1 VASSCEYCNQQS
13 GHGIWGCYNSAAE
26 DSICLGFDI
35 MLIGKKNLT
44 LCHITEKFNLPHSG
58 NFLTVRS
65 ATRFR
70 RTLLCGAMN
79 ASSNECVL
87 CKVQT
92 IDQVAVS
99 NPLT

>member
-1 VASSCEYCNQQS
+1 MASSCEYCNQQS

-26 DSICLGFDI
+26 DSICLGFYI
-35 MLIGKKNLT
+35 MLVGKKNLT
-44 LCHITEKFNLPHSG
+44 WCHITEKFNLPHSG
-58 NFLTVRS
+58 NCLTIRAAS
-65 ATRFR
+65 RLR
-70 RTLLCGAMN
+70 RTLLQGAMN

-92 IDQVAVS
+92 LVQLAIC